1 MPTHPP
7 LAALLLGTCL
17 AGAALP
23 AVAESSGAKVFDAH
37 CKTCHEAPKDKQN
50 GAPQRGDAD
59 EWKER
64 SGVGRP
70 ELYRRAIEG
79 WQGYF
84 TMPAKG
90 GDPTL
95 KDDDVKAAVDYLMG
109 AAP

>member
-1 MPTHPP
+1 MRIRSILTAS
-7 LAALLLGTCL
+7 LIAAC
-17 AGAALP
+17 APGAA
-23 AVAESSGAKVFDAH
+23 AAADSSGAQVFDAH
-37 CKTCHEAPKDKQN
+37 CKSCHEAPKDKQN

-90 GDPTL
+90 GVPTL
-95 KDDDVKAAVDYLMG
+95 TDDEVKAAVDYLLG
-109 AAP
+109 AGG